1 MVCPFTP
8 SHGQHHNRA
17 DNGCTTD
24 EHTGHDP
31 MSSVLVLLVGLVFT
45 IVQKFALP
53 LPPKMYAT
61 GTPTVDTFC

>member
-1 MVCPFTP
+1 
-8 SHGQHHNRA
+8 
-17 DNGCTTD
+17 
-24 EHTGHDP
+24 